1 MSLINVKVSSLNIGA
16 EKVSI
21 QNPTL
26 RVIISLISFVFGMK
40 CRLPFNREKAMRYG
54 RLYLGSV
61 ANEEFYGD
69 DAGKRYQHKNVNRG
83 GKRDSFNSRN

>member
-1 MSLINVKVSSLNIGA
+1 MFLFLSPDEPIIERSKKKTINVINVKVSSLNIGV

-54 RLYLGSV
+54 RLY
-61 ANEEFYGD
+61 
-69 DAGKRYQHKNVNRG
+69 
-83 GKRDSFNSRN
+83 